1 MNRILIALAILIVT
15 SGSSIAQ
22 KPPKPKRVKVDDIT
36 FLMMYVD
43 GGSFKMG
50 GYGGV
55 DYDELPEHTVT
66 LSSYYLSETL
76 VTQQLWEAMM
86 GGDPSNNSA
95 IHPKISIS
103 WDMAQAFI
111 TKLNQKTGLKFR
123 LPTEAEWEYA
133 ANGGKTGNMGSI
145 GLNNS
150 HDWFI
155 ATVSNEGV
163 NKTKT
168 PNGLGIWFML
178 GNLWEWCQDWYG
190 AYPNGEA
197 TNPTGPTTG
206 TEKVMR
212 GGSWMSESKYCNP
225 KYRASRNPK
234 VGHDDVGLRLALTY
248 EPNMK

>member
-1 MNRILIALAILIVT
+1 
-15 SGSSIAQ
+15 
-22 KPPKPKRVKVDDIT
+22 
-36 FLMMYVD
+36 
-43 GGSFKMG
+43 MG
-50 GYGGV
+50 GNS
-55 DYDELPEHTVT
+55 
-66 LSSYYLSETL
+66 SSYSNI
-76 VTQQLWEAMM
+76 
-86 GGDPSNNSA
+86 DPKS
-95 IHPKISIS
+95 SIS
-103 WDMAQAFI
+103 WDMAQEFI

-133 ANGGKTGNMGSI
+133 ANGGKTGNIGTIGSNSGNLIGKVMG
-145 GLNNS
+145 
-150 HDWFI
+150 D
-155 ATVSNEGV
+155 
-163 NKTKT
+163 KTQS
-168 PNGLGIWFML
+168 PNGLGIWYML

-248 EPNMK
+248 EPKKK